1 MSDEAN
7 RSGQVSS
14 TPEGGPIDAGA
25 PSSEPGA
32 GQVRA
37 TPEAVPA
44 EDDVELVPPTWQEH
58 MQGPIPGMD
67 DAPTLGPGT
76 DRPPASAGAAGS
88 TPSTDW
94 KGVPLTSVGTPSAG
108 GNDEEPRTRPP
119 YVGKPVSEQG
129 WDALRYAAPVVSQ
142 AEKLAIKAIGL
153 SGRGLSKLAQYLDAR
168 RQERE
173 NEKQRNAPGD
183 R

>member
-7 RSGQVSS
+7 RSGQISS

-67 DAPTLGPGT
+67 DAPAAA
-76 DRPPASAGAAGS
+76 REPAQADAAGS

-108 GNDEEPRTRPP
+108 GDDEEPRTRPP

-173 NEKQRNAPGD
+173 NEERRNAPGD
-183 R
+183 P